1 MGQKST
7 HPVLEESQA
16 ERDASRDDL
25 HYNSIKTGIPT
36 IFIRL
41 FDEIL
46 ILHSIYFQSWS
57 KFV

>member
-46 ILHSIYFQSWS
+46 ILHSIYFQS
-57 KFV
+57 